1 VTPRRFS
8 ARRKSSYRLRGFIT
22 QDIEGHI
29 MKHPRRQILQFAA
42 GAAALPI
49 ASRIARAQTYPSRPV
64 TIVLPYAAGGP
75 TDTLGR
81 ILAEGMRTALGQSV
95 IIENVVGANGSIGVG
110 RVAGVIGDG
119 YTLLLG
125 LWNTHV
131 SNGAVYPLKY
141 DLVNDFAPISLVSS
155 GPQLIAARRSMPADD
170 LMTFTSWLKANPDKA
185 SQGSA
190 GLGSSGHVCGI
201 LFRRET
207 GTRFQHVP
215 YRGSAPAM
223 QDLISGQIDLMIDNI
238 AVTLPQVRAGTIK
251 GYAVTAGNRSL
262 QAPDIPTAHE
272 AGLPSFFFS
281 IWFGLFA
288 PKGTPKDVLAKLS
301 AAVTMTLSDPSI
313 RGRFADLGQDV
324 PPRDQ
329 QTPEALSALQRADIE
344 KWWPII
350 KAANIKGE

>member
-1 VTPRRFS
+1 MKRLHRRRF
-8 ARRKSSYRLRGFIT
+8 
-22 QDIEGHI
+22 
-29 MKHPRRQILQFAA
+29 LQLATGGVAFPALCHTAA
-42 GAAALPI
+42 
-49 ASRIARAQTYPSRPV
+49 AQTYPSRPI
-64 TIVLPYAAGGP
+64 TIVVPYAAGGP

-81 ILAEGMRTALGQSV
+81 ILAGGMRVALNQSV
-95 IIENVVGANGSIGVG
+95 LIENVVGANGSIGVG
-110 RVAGVIGDG
+110 RVAAAMGDG
-119 YTLLLG
+119 YTLVLG

-141 DLVNDFAPISLVSS
+141 DLVKDFAPISLISN
-155 GPQLIAARRSMPADD
+155 GPQLIAARKGVPADD
-170 LMTFTSWLKANPDKA
+170 LRTFIAWLKANPDKA

-201 LFRRET
+201 LFRQET
-207 GTRFQHVP
+207 GTLFQHVP
-215 YRGSAPAM
+215 YRGSGPAM
-223 QDLISGQIDLMIDNI
+223 QDLVSGQIDLMIDNI

-251 GYAVTAGNRSL
+251 GYAVTAGSRSL

-272 AGLPSFFFS
+272 AGLSNFYFS

-288 PKGTPKDVLAKLS
+288 PRATPKIVLAKLND
-301 AAVTMTLSDPSI
+301 AVTATLSDSGI
-313 RGRFADLGQDV
+313 RERFASLGQEV

-329 QTPEALSALQRADIE
+329 QTPEALGALQQADIE